1 MSASSDQVY
10 YSVDQFGISKRDL
23 ETIWQTYFRSHH
35 AVQVHGRVR
44 SFAKDRVG
52 YLGDHF
58 MLVLESSE
66 CSESSVEL
74 FLKVLP
80 SGIPALTDYLHS
92 IGTARKESN
101 MYRELLPK
109 MGQFS
114 RFAPQCFLA
123 LEPAG
128 QLLVLEN
135 LHVQGFRNIPNES
148 AGIFDKEHLKCAL
161 VALAKYHS
169 ASLLLEKETGESLI
183 VLAPGVLEENAWVR
197 KENNPRVKELDN
209 AIDVLL
215 AMVRMIE
222 KDNPQLIAIL
232 EKLPKFMQQ
241 IYELVKPS
249 SVYRNVACHGDL
261 WSNNMMFRYTAVDGR
276 SIPLECLIIDYQ
288 FTRYAPPAYDLNML
302 ITLTTTGHFRRIHRE
317 ELIRFY
323 YQRVLEELKCHH
335 LDCDLPG
342 ELNEE
347 SFYKSCETYK
357 ISGLIDNFLMNHVTL
372 LPRDYVNKI
381 FSSAE
386 CYNSFSGESKIKMCL
401 EVLENDKVYRE
412 RIIGIIRDLIE
423 VI

>member
-1 MSASSDQVY
+1 MLASSDKVF
-10 YSVDQFGISKRDL
+10 YSVEEFGISKRDL
-23 ETIWQTYFRSHH
+23 QTIWQTYFKSPS

-44 SFAKDRVG
+44 PFAKDRVG

-58 MLVLESSE
+58 MLELESGESSE
-66 CSESSVEL
+66 LAVEL

-92 IGTARKESN
+92 IGTARKEAN

-109 MGQFS
+109 MGEFS

-148 AGIFDKEHLKCAL
+148 AGIFDEEHLKCAL
-161 VALAKYHS
+161 AALAKYHS
-169 ASLLLEKETGESLI
+169 ASLLLEKKTGESLI
-183 VLAPGVLEENAWVR
+183 ALAPGVLEENAWVR
-197 KENNPRVKELDN
+197 KENNPRVQELDN

-222 KDNPQLIAIL
+222 KDNPQLMTIL
-232 EKLPKFMQQ
+232 EKLPKFMEQ

-249 SVYRNVACHGDL
+249 SEYRNVACHGDL
-261 WSNNMMFRYTAVDGR
+261 WANNMMFRYNVVEGR
-276 SIPLECLIIDYQ
+276 SVPQECLIIDYQ

-302 ITLTTTGHFRRIHRE
+302 LTLTTTGHFRRIHRE

-323 YQRVLEELKCHH
+323 YQRVLELLKCHH
-335 LDCDLPG
+335 SDSNLPG

-347 SFYKSCETYK
+347 SFYKSCETYR

-372 LPRDYVNKI
+372 LPREYVNRI

-386 CYNSFSGESKIKMCL
+386 CYNNFSGEAKIKMCL